1 MVGQIRRQIRLSVRF
16 ADRREAGELLGRAVA
31 ELDPV
36 DSLVAALPRGGVPVG
51 FEVARALG
59 CDLDVLVVRKVGV
72 PFQAELA
79 MGAIGERGVVVRNR
93 EVMRAAG
100 ISEPVFEAVVAAEE
114 AELEARVGIY
124 REVAPPIDHA
134 GRTVI
139 VTDDGLATGSTALA
153 AIDVARAGHA
163 REVWVAVPVAPADSL
178 RKVAKVA
185 DQVVVLHR
193 PQRFM
198 AVGAWYS
205 DFSQTTNDE
214 VRDLLRRSRDD
225 G

>member
-1 MVGQIRRQIRLSVRF
+1 MRF

-31 ELDPV
+31 DRHPV
-36 DSLVAALPRGGVPVG
+36 DPLVAALPRGGVPIG
-51 FEVARALG
+51 FEVARVLG

-72 PFQAELA
+72 PFQPELA
-79 MGAIGERGVVVRNR
+79 MGALGERGVVVRNR
-93 EVMRAAG
+93 EVMTAAR
-100 ISEPVFEAVVAAEE
+100 ITDSVFEAVVAAETT
-114 AELEARVGIY
+114 ELEARVATY
-124 REVAPPIDHA
+124 REVAAPIDQA

-153 AIDVARAGHA
+153 AIDVARAGQA
-163 REVWVAVPVAPADSL
+163 REVWVAVPVAPADSI
-178 RKVAKVA
+178 RRVAKVA

-198 AVGAWYS
+198 AVGAWYR
-205 DFSQTTNDE
+205 DFSQTSNDE
-214 VRDLLRRSRDD
+214 VRDLLRRSRGD

>member
-1 MVGQIRRQIRLSVRF
+1 MRF

-31 ELDPV
+31 ERNPIDP
-36 DSLVAALPRGGVPVG
+36 LVAALPRGGVPVG
-51 FEVARALG
+51 YEVSRVLE

-72 PFQAELA
+72 PSQPELA

-93 EVMRAAG
+93 EVINAAR
-100 ISEPVFEAVVAAEE
+100 ISEPVFQAVVAAET
-114 AELEARVGIY
+114 AELEARVALY
-124 REVAPPIDHA
+124 REVAAPIDHA

-153 AIDVARAGHA
+153 AIDVARASQA
-163 REVWVAVPVAPADSL
+163 REVWVAVPVAPSDSI
-178 RKVAKVA
+178 RRVAKTA

-198 AVGAWYS
+198 AVGAWYR
-205 DFSQTTNDE
+205 DFSQTSNDE
-214 VRDLLRRSRDD
+214 VRDLLRRSRQD

>member
-1 MVGQIRRQIRLSVRF
+1 MRF

-31 ELDPV
+31 ERNPI
-36 DSLVAALPRGGVPVG
+36 DSLVAALPRGGVPIG
-51 FEVARALG
+51 FEVSKALD

-72 PFQAELA
+72 PFQPELA
-79 MGAIGERGVVVRNR
+79 MGAVGERGVVVRNGQ
-93 EVMRAAG
+93 VMRAAG
-100 ISEPVFEAVVAAEE
+100 ITETAFDEVVSAER
-114 AELEARVGIY
+114 AELEARVSIY
-124 REVAPPIDHA
+124 REVAAPIDHA

-153 AIDVARAGHA
+153 AVDVARAGHA
-163 REVWVAVPVAPADSL
+163 REVWVAVPVAPADSI

-198 AVGAWYS
+198 AVGAWYR

-214 VRDLLRRSRDD
+214 VRDLLLRSRGDR
-225 G
+225 

>member
-1 MVGQIRRQIRLSVRF
+1 VRF

-31 ELDPV
+31 ERDPI
-36 DSLVAALPRGGVPVG
+36 DPLVAALPRGGVPVG
-51 FEVARALG
+51 FEVAMALD

-72 PFQAELA
+72 PYQVELA
-79 MGAIGERGVVVRNR
+79 MGALGERGVVVRNR

-100 ISEPVFEAVVAAEE
+100 ITEAAFQAVVAAET
-114 AELEARVGIY
+114 AELETRVGIY
-124 REVAPPIDHA
+124 REVAAPIDHA

-153 AIDVARAGHA
+153 AIDVARAGQA
-163 REVWVAVPVAPADSL
+163 REVWLAVPVAPADSI

-198 AVGAWYS
+198 AVGAWYR

-214 VRDLLRRSRDD
+214 VRDLLLRSRGDR
-225 G
+225 